1 MSAILIQSDC
11 STPIAAAQS
20 RILIVDDQIEVAEF
34 LAEMLRLVG
43 YEAVTESN
51 PQKAL
56 ERIED
61 ENFDLIISD
70 FKMPELS
77 GFEFYQAVLSVRPA
91 MAARFVFL
99 TGDLFN
105 FETESLLRS
114 SGVPVMTKPF
124 RLAAVEQMLAG
135 ILASAAAA

>member
-1 MSAILIQSDC
+1 MSATLLQSDC
-11 STPIAAAQS
+11 STPIAAAPS

-43 YEAVTESN
+43 HEPLTESN

-61 ENFDLIISD
+61 ESFDLIISD

-77 GFEFYQAVLSVRPA
+77 GFDYYQAVLSVRPA

-124 RLAAVEQMLAG
+124 RLAAIEQMLSG
-135 ILASAAAA
+135 ILASAATV